1 MVQFGVL
8 IPHFTQF
15 ANRKGILESGRM
27 AEDLGFDSIWVR
39 DHLFISS
46 HHTEHAGITDA
57 RFVTE
62 STLTLAAS
70 LGVTSKIKLGTAV
83 LTPHRHPLKVAQ
95 IFATLSYLSNG
106 RVIMGVGAGYDPG
119 EFSAAG
125 IPFDQRVQAIQE
137 TVEICKLCWSKDDVS
152 YHGEVYAFRDVTI
165 EPKPPQK
172 TLPIWYGGLTV
183 RSVER
188 AVDFADGWLPSRI
201 PFGKL
206 EERLK
211 HAQALRKELGKNGP
225 FDIAVMPQTAVGASA
240 EAALRWIDV
249 DKAKRDAK
257 HYKMAKGEVADIRL
271 DDLKGA
277 LIWGTA
283 DDLCRYV
290 ERFVELG
297 VSHIIFDM
305 RSSFPVF
312 FENLRVLSEGVLPR
326 FR

>member
-119 EFSAAG
+119 EFAALG
-125 IPFDQRVQAIQE
+125 ISFADRVQAIKE
-137 TVEICKLCWSKDDVS
+137 TVEICRLCWEQDDVS
-152 YHGEVYAFRDVTI
+152 FSGRLFSFQHVTL
-165 EPKPPQK
+165 EPKPVGK
-172 TLPIWYGGLTV
+172 SVPIWYGGVTMK
-183 RSVER
+183 SVER
-188 AVDFADGWLPSRI
+188 AVDFADGWVP
-201 PFGKL
+201 
-206 EERLK
+206 
-211 HAQALRKELGKNGP
+211 
-225 FDIAVMPQTAVGASA
+225 
-240 EAALRWIDV
+240 
-249 DKAKRDAK
+249 
-257 HYKMAKGEVADIRL
+257 
-271 DDLKGA
+271 
-277 LIWGTA
+277 
-283 DDLCRYV
+283 
-290 ERFVELG
+290 
-297 VSHIIFDM
+297 
-305 RSSFPVF
+305 
-312 FENLRVLSEGVLPR
+312 
-326 FR
+326 